1 MFRAR
6 AAREP
11 MITARVRPN
20 TMANWHARGRSVWY
34 PICQSIDLKVEKK
47 IEDSLHIPTH
57 PYTSLH
63 IPTHPYTL
71 DFHSQ
76 RWRHPISLDQFWQ
89 LHLEKRSIF
98 VTMRYNFLE

>member
-63 IPTHPYTL
+63 IPTPWIFTLKDGGIPFPWTSSGNYTWKN
-71 DFHSQ
+71 D
-76 RWRHPISLDQFWQ
+76 PSL
-89 LHLEKRSIF
+89 LL
-98 VTMRYNFLE
+98 

>member
-47 IEDSLHIPTH
+47 IEDSLHIPT
-57 PYTSLH
+57 PWIFTLKDGGIPFPWTSSGNYTWKNDPSL
-63 IPTHPYTL
+63 L
-71 DFHSQ
+71 
-76 RWRHPISLDQFWQ
+76 L
-89 LHLEKRSIF
+89 
-98 VTMRYNFLE
+98 

>member
-20 TMANWHARGRSVWY
+20 TMENWHATGRSVWY

-47 IEDSLHIPTH
+47 IED
-57 PYTSLH
+57 SLH